1 MCMPEHRPPLR
12 GGREQGAGAVVG
24 RRHPAIPGNLSGPP
38 GKEVVMNRL
47 HRIFAAG
54 VATAALAFSASP
66 ALAASPAVMTPAYS
80 CSIDSLTHVESSVDF
95 LRVHTSPGVGTPAV
109 GEIPGGS
116 AFHFCSSS
124 FQSSG

>member
-1 MCMPEHRPPLR
+1 
-12 GGREQGAGAVVG
+12 
-24 RRHPAIPGNLSGPP
+24 
-38 GKEVVMNRL
+38 MNRL
-47 HRIFAAG
+47 HRIFAVG

-116 AFHFCSSS
+116 AFHFCSGS
-124 FQSSG
+124 FQSSGAYVWVYGYGYNGSVKLTGWVATDYLLFP